1 MNFKKIKFYFE
12 GFLISLLGLIP
23 FIPNFKNLDL
33 IGPQFYFISIIQ
45 LLISIYLL
53 VLSFKES
60 TYTFVSKGFIS
71 PIIFLIIGLFSFF
84 ISFNVTESTIEFS
97 RYFLIFI
104 SLFNLTQLVN
114 HEKKY
119 IKFVL
124 ALLLVL
130 LTIESFYIFK
140 IFIENYTYENG
151 LSRIRELQGF
161 SSNQNVGAFSLII
174 KLPILVYFIFK
185 SNKKLYETFLIIV
198 FSITVF
204 DLLIIG
210 SRGAILSLYFLLFIF
225 SFCLLLKHPFSLKF
239 SKKYKAVIFKLV
251 SLFVLISVIQTVLY
265 KNSSDLQVVNRSL
278 NSYSN
283 VDESF
288 AKRSRYYLQA
298 ISAIVDK
305 PLTGYGIGN
314 WKIFSIKYDKDNIDQ
329 YQVPYHAHND
339 FLQIGAELGIFG
351 LIFYLLI
358 FFYPLFQIIKSLR
371 KKRDLDFIFHF
382 MLVSSL
388 LIYLF
393 DANINFPRA
402 RPYSQM
408 NILFILSILYTNL
421 PSLKIKYFIRRL
433 IYSIIIVTLVPT
445 LFISKKIFKA
455 LQEQVFVYTDFNQ
468 NRDNLLVPI
477 EIAYNY
483 EDKFPNIT
491 NTTIPI
497 VQAKANYF
505 AQNGNYK
512 KAIELN
518 KIGNIYNPFLGIGE
532 FQNAS
537 IFEKLKQ
544 FDSAI
549 YYAKIAHE
557 KLPRNIAHISRY
569 QKLLALTKNIKEEKK
584 LFEKVKHIKSDLIWK
599 NHAVML
605 SNLKQNDSFKFDKI
619 DKEFAEKAIELY
631 PDEEWI
637 KIAYKLI
644 GTGFSN
650 TVKADEYDILANRKF
665 NEGNYGQ
672 AVLYWEKAIKFLKNE
687 EAYYLNI
694 IQSYIQMK
702 EFEKA
707 LKVIERTEKINVK
720 SNDGKFEFLNAVVL
734 NGLGKNKK
742 ACELAIKS
750 AKKGFEKSKNLA
762 KLICKNSL

>member
-60 TYTFVSKGFIS
+60 TYTFISKGFIS

-97 RYFLIFI
+97 RHFLIFI
-104 SLFNLTQLVN
+104 SLFNLTQLLN

-119 IKFVL
+119 IKFIL
-124 ALLLVL
+124 ALLIVL
-130 LTIESFYIFK
+130 LTIESIYIFK

-161 SSNQNVGAFSLII
+161 SSNQNIGAFSLII

-185 SNKKLYETFLIIV
+185 SKKKLYETFLIIV

-210 SRGAILSLYFLLFIF
+210 SRGAILSFYFLLFIF
-225 SFCLLLKHPFSLKF
+225 SFCVILKPPFSLKF

-288 AKRSRYYLQA
+288 SKRSRYYLQA
-298 ISAIVDK
+298 ISAILDK

-358 FFYPLFQIIKSLR
+358 FFYPLFQTIKSLR

-382 MLVSSL
+382 MLVCSL
-388 LIYLF
+388 VIYLF

-421 PSLKIKYFIRRL
+421 PRLKIKYFIRRL
-433 IYSIIIVTLVPT
+433 IYSIIIFTLIPT

-468 NRDNLLVPI
+468 NRDNLLIPI

-518 KIGNIYNPFLGIGE
+518 KMGNIYNPFLGIGE

-569 QKLLALTKNIKEEKK
+569 QKLLALTNNIKEEKK

-605 SNLKQNDSFKFDKI
+605 SNLKQNDSFKFDKF
-619 DKEFAEKAIELY
+619 DEEFAEKAIELY

-720 SNDGKFEFLNAVVL
+720 SNDGKFEFLYAVVL